1 MVVSRL
7 LERGGDQTWG
17 REGGAGVAEI
27 QGHGQGNL
35 GFWKS
40 QQARLRWAGG
50 GGWGRRASRLL
61 NDESV
66 RETKR
71 PLRKGWGLT

>member
-17 REGGAGVAEI
+17 RKGGAGVAEI

-40 QQARLRWAGG
+40 QQARLRWAGVGAG
-50 GGWGRRASRLL
+50 GGEPPGCSMMNQSRR
-61 NDESV
+61 
-66 RETKR
+66 
-71 PLRKGWGLT
+71 LRDH

>member
-1 MVVSRL
+1 MNLGECGGHSEL
-7 LERGGDQTWG
+7 QTKERGGDQTWG

-40 QQARLRWAGG
+40 QQARIRWAGVG
-50 GGWGRRASRLL
+50 GGVGERNVDIICLMYS
-61 NDESV
+61 
-66 RETKR
+66 
-71 PLRKGWGLT
+71 